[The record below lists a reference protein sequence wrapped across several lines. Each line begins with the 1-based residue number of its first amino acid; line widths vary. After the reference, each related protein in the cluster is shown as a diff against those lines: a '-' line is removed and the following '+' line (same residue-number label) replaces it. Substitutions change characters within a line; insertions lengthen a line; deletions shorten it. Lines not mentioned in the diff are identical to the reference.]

1 MLLVRLGWQHA
12 WAHGGVTKAVF
23 AILLGGAEVALHKG
37 GLGVGV
43 EDEDVGGEAVG
54 K

>member
-1 MLLVRLGWQHA
+1 
-12 WAHGGVTKAVF
+12 VF
-23 AILLGGAEVALHKG
+23 AILPGGAEVPLQEG
-37 GLGVGV
+37 GLGVAV